1 MAPSSV
7 YLLAAFAAFSAV
19 PASAAPDSLLVKPG
33 PPPVR
38 KVLIIGIDGLRA
50 DAFRRADTPNLDSLK
65 RDGALSEH
73 TVTDVIARS
82 GPGWTSVL
90 TGVWSWKHG
99 VRDNTFKGYRRDL
112 QPTFFDRL
120 AEARPAAVMGAVV
133 NWKPL
138 GENLFG
144 GRGFW
149 IAPGDDKAVAEEAA
163 RLIGTGLPDVL
174 FVHLDGVDHAG
185 HTFGFSPDMPFYRWA
200 VEKVDGW
207 VGRLADAVRA
217 RTGEEWLILVTS
229 DHGGSYR
236 HHGAYTR
243 EDRTV
248 FLLASGPGCRKER
261 PAGFRGV
268 VDVAP
273 TVFAYLGLPVSEAW
287 KWDGRP
293 IGYGPAPRAAMHLA
307 ASASAQDAGPAA
319 GARGALTGEQ

>member
-1 MAPSSV
+1 MAPSIA
-7 YLLAAFAAFSAV
+7 YLIAAFAAFSAV
-19 PASAAPDSLLVKPG
+19 SAFAAPDSLLAKPAARPESASVPSSAF
-33 PPPVR
+33 PPGLTPAR

-50 DAFRRADTPNLDSLK
+50 DAFRRADT
-65 RDGALSEH
+65 EH

-99 VRDNTFKGYRRDL
+99 VRDNSFKGYRRDL

-149 IAPGDDKAVAEEAA
+149 IAPGDDRAVAEEAA

-185 HTFGFSPDMPFYRWA
+185 HTFGFSPDMPFYLWA

-207 VGRLADAVRA
+207 VGRLTEAVRA

-236 HHGAYTR
+236 HHGANTLA
-243 EDRTV
+243 DRTV

-273 TVFAYLGLPVSEAW
+273 TVFAFLGLPVSEAW

-293 IGYGPAPRAAMHLA
+293 IGYGPAPRGAMHLA
-307 ASASAQDAGPAA
+307 ASAPASGEAPAA
-319 GARGALTGEQ
+319 AAER